1 MAGVRVRFA
10 PSPTGDPHVGNI
22 RSALFNWLFA
32 RHTGG
37 EFILRIE
44 DTDASRAQEG
54 SAGAIL
60 ECLQWLGLDYD
71 EGPGVGGPHGPY
83 YQSERRAIY
92 APLIKKLL
100 DEDRAYRCYCSRD
113 RLSALTEEQQLNK
126 QATGYDRRCR
136 SLSVSDRSEL
146 EHSETPYT
154 IRLKVPLDGATVFR
168 DRLRG
173 EITFQNSTKTDPVLI
188 KTDGMPV
195 YHFANVVDDHLMG
208 ITHVLRA
215 EEWISSTPIHVL
227 LYNSFGWEMPEWVHL
242 PLVLAPDKRKLSKRK
257 GHAGTLEHRAE
268 GFLPEAMFNFLSL
281 LGWSPGEDREIL
293 SRNEIIEL
301 FNLDGLLTH
310 GAVFDRT
317 KLDWMNGEY
326 IRSLP
331 VEDLTDRC
339 LPYLREAGFV
349 TPDASTE
356 ERRYV
361 EQVVGLARDRIKRLA
376 EITDATRF
384 FFELEPDIDEKARR
398 KWLER
403 PETKAVFQH
412 FTRAIET
419 AASFDSDTLEA
430 TARQVGEELGL
441 ETGSVFHPLRV
452 ALSGRT
458 EGPGLFEMMEVL
470 GRERTLQRLRF
481 AADGG
486 GALSI

>member
-37 EFILRIE
+37 QFILRIE
-44 DTDASRAQEG
+44 DTDAARAQEG
-54 SAGAIL
+54 SARAIL
-60 ECLQWLGLDYD
+60 ESLEWLGLDYD

-92 APLIKKLL
+92 TPLVQKLL
-100 DEDRAYRCYCSRD
+100 DEDRAYRCYCSRE
-113 RLSALTEEQQLNK
+113 RLAALTEEQQLNK

-136 SLSVSDRSEL
+136 SLSISERSEL
-146 EHSETPYT
+146 EHSDVPYT
-154 IRLKVPLDGATVFR
+154 VRLKVPLDGATVFQ

-173 EITFQNSTKTDPVLI
+173 EITFQNVTKTDPVLI

-227 LYNSFGWEMPEWVHL
+227 LYNAFGWEMPEWVHI

-281 LGWSPGEDREIL
+281 LGWSPGQDREIL
-293 SRNEIIEL
+293 SRPETIEL
-301 FNLDGLLTH
+301 FDLDGLLTH
-310 GAVFDRT
+310 GAVFDRA
-317 KLDWMNGEY
+317 KLEWMNGEY
-326 IRSLP
+326 IRALP

-339 LPYLREAGFV
+339 LPYLIEAGFL
-349 TPDASTE
+349 TADASE
-356 ERRYV
+356 GERRYAAL
-361 EQVVGLARDRIKRLA
+361 VVGLARDRIKRLA
-376 EITDATRF
+376 EIADATSF
-384 FFELEPDIDEKARR
+384 FFVPEPAIDEKARR

-403 PETKAVFQH
+403 PETKAVFRH
-412 FTRAIET
+412 FIQTIEDAADFT
-419 AASFDSDTLEA
+419 APDLEA
-430 TARQVGEELGL
+430 AARLVADQLGI

-452 ALSGRT
+452 AVSGRT

-470 GRERTLQRLRF
+470 GRERTLHRLRM

-486 GALSI
+486 AL